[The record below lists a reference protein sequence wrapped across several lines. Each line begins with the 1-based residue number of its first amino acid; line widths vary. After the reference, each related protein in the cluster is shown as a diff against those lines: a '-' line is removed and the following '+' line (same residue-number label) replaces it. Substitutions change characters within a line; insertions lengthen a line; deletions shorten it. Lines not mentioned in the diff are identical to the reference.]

1 MSDEQ
6 GDPAMDG
13 QRREVGAML
22 EISVEQPSDGVFVIT
37 PSGELDLSNGEL
49 LSDAMSDARGKDAK
63 TLVLDLTGLTFMD
76 SSGLR
81 LLIDAWNESQIAER
95 RLAIVVLDSGLVRR
109 VLEVSGTD
117 AFLPIVGRL
126 DDVL

>member
-1 MSDEQ
+1 
-6 GDPAMDG
+6 MDG